1 MTFASIPAAI
11 ETLKAGRMV
20 VICNDGDARSEGR
33 LVQAAEFVT
42 ADTVNFMATH
52 GRGLVCLALTPERCE
67 ALELAP
73 MAGTRAS
80 PPDEAFTVS
89 IEARDGVTT
98 GISAADRART
108 MQVAIDAHSGP
119 HDLVRPGH
127 VFPLRSSFG
136 GVLERPGATEAA
148 VDLARLAGL
157 APAAVVCTIIND
169 DGTVARVPDLERYRA
184 AHALLIVRIAD
195 LIAYRRLRETSLERV
210 ASTSLPTTFGDF
222 LAVGYRSLI
231 DDTHHVALVKG
242 NVVGAHDVL
251 VHIHPECLAG
261 DVFHSLQCQCGRR
274 VTSALATIGTEDRGV
289 FVYLA
294 RANRPICPYLEG
306 GSLGSMGAYR
316 TGAQILVDLGLG
328 SVRCLTDTSDET
340 SELQRF
346 GLAVVDCV
354 PIDRAAASDD
364 TGRSARPTRR
374 SVNGD
379 GFAVVSP
386 RRRLS

>member
-1 MTFASIPAAI
+1 MTFASVPAAI
-11 ETLKAGRMV
+11 EFLEAGRMV
-20 VICNDGDARSEGR
+20 VICNDGDAGGEGR

-42 ADTVNFMATH
+42 AGTVNFMATH

-73 MAGTRAS
+73 MAATSTS

-127 VFPLRSSFG
+127 VFPLRSSVG

-169 DGTVARVPDLERYRA
+169 DGTVARGPDLDRYRA
-184 AHALLIVRIAD
+184 AHGLPIVRIAD
-195 LIAYRRLRETSLERV
+195 LIAYRRLHETSLERV
-210 ASTSLPTTFGDF
+210 ATTSLPTAFGAF

-242 NVVGAHDVL
+242 DVGGACDVL
-251 VHIHPECLAG
+251 VHIHEECLSG

-274 VTSALATIGTEDRGV
+274 VSAALATIGAEDRGV
-289 FVYLA
+289 LVYLA
-294 RANRPICPYLEG
+294 RADGPICPHLEG
-306 GSLGSMGAYR
+306 NSSSSMSAYSA
-316 TGAQILVDLGLG
+316 GAQILLDLGVG
-328 SVRCLTDTSDET
+328 SVRSLTDTPEEI
-340 SELQRF
+340 SELRRV
-346 GLAVVDCV
+346 GLAVVDREAV
-354 PIDRAAASDD
+354 SRDAASDH
-364 TGRSARPTRR
+364 TRRPARPTP
-374 SVNGD
+374 
-379 GFAVVSP
+379 ATP
-386 RRRLS
+386 